1 MVSSQKPGTS
11 NFEQVTVGVI
21 VGTWGL
27 NGHVKVKRF
36 GSSESIF
43 YKGSVLLHD
52 DDSLTVIDVRVKT
65 SQYGDMLIVRFDSFD
80 SLDKASALIGVEL
93 KISSSELKDLP
104 DWHYYH
110 YELIGLK
117 VLSMHGLHIGT
128 LDRIIETGAN
138 DVYVVSCYS
147 GGELL
152 FPAIRDVIKE
162 VNLETQVLIVDPQD
176 II

>member
-52 DDSLTVIDVRVKT
+52 DDSLTVIDVRAKT

-80 SLDKASALIGVEL
+80 NLDKASALIGVEL
-93 KISSSELKDLP
+93 
-104 DWHYYH
+104 
-110 YELIGLK
+110 
-117 VLSMHGLHIGT
+117 
-128 LDRIIETGAN
+128 
-138 DVYVVSCYS
+138 
-147 GGELL
+147 
-152 FPAIRDVIKE
+152 
-162 VNLETQVLIVDPQD
+162 
-176 II
+176 